1 MAYVLKENQRAQIL
15 VEGSKMIPFSHAI
28 VDDEGEV
35 IRKHRWSVK
44 EAKWFTENNPHV
56 KVIKLEK
63 PIEVKEDLFELVGE
77 ALY

>member
-1 MAYVLKENQRAQIL
+1 
-15 VEGSKMIPFSHAI
+15 MIPFSYAV

-44 EAKWFTENNPHV
+44 EAKWFTENNPSV
-56 KVIKLEK
+56 KVIKLD
-63 PIEVKEDLFELVGE
+63 KEPQKTQPQIQQELFNLVGE

>member
-1 MAYVLKENQRAQIL
+1 M

-44 EAKWFTENNPHV
+44 EAKWFTENNPSV
-56 KVIKLEK
+56 KVVKLD
-63 PIEVKEDLFELVGE
+63 KEPQKTQPQIQQELFNLVGE

>member
-1 MAYVLKENQRAQIL
+1 
-15 VEGSKMIPFSHAI
+15 MIPFSYAI

-44 EAKWFTENNPHV
+44 EAKWFTDNNPHV

-63 PIEVKEDLFELVGE
+63 IKEVKEDLFKLVGE
-77 ALY
+77 CLF

>member
-1 MAYVLKENQRAQIL
+1 
-15 VEGSKMIPFSHAI
+15 MIPCSYAI

-44 EAKWFTENNPHV
+44 EAKWFTENNPRV

-63 PIEVKEDLFELVGE
+63 EPKQTQPQIQQELFNLVGE